1 MSENMYCPE
10 IGCPKKAT
18 KNMGQNIKKSEKKLE
33 LRQRRIFSEEFK
45 RQKVQMLIEKK
56 ISIKEL
62 SELYKITR
70 MTAYRWLHKYSPHH
84 QKGTVQIVQMSSEME
99 KTKQL
104 QKQLAQTEQIVGQKQ
119 IYIDYLERLIAIA
132 SEELKVDIKK
142 NFDTQSSNGTG
153 KIQPKTPTK

>member
-1 MSENMYCPE
+1 
-10 IGCPKKAT
+10 
-18 KNMGQNIKKSEKKLE
+18 MGQNTKKTKKKLE

-45 RQKVQMLIEKK
+45 RQKVQLLIEKK
-56 ISIKEL
+56 ISIPEL
-62 SELYKITR
+62 SELYKVSR
-70 MTAYRWLHKYSPHH
+70 MTVYRWLYKYSPHH

-119 IYIDYLERLIAIA
+119 IYIDYLERMLAIA

-142 NFDTQSSNGTG
+142 NFGTQRSNGSE
-153 KIQPKTPTK
+153 KILNKTPTK

>member
-1 MSENMYCPE
+1 
-10 IGCPKKAT
+10 
-18 KNMGQNIKKSEKKLE
+18 MGQNTKKTKKKLE

-45 RQKVQMLIEKK
+45 RQKVQLLIEKK
-56 ISIKEL
+56 ISIPEL
-62 SELYKITR
+62 SELYKVSR
-70 MTAYRWLHKYSPHH
+70 MTVYRWLYKYSPHH

-119 IYIDYLERLIAIA
+119 IYIDYLERMLAIA

-142 NFDTQSSNGTG
+142 NFGTQRSNGSE
-153 KIQPKTPTK
+153 KTKSSG

>member
-1 MSENMYCPE
+1 
-10 IGCPKKAT
+10 
-18 KNMGQNIKKSEKKLE
+18 MGQNTKKTKKKLE

-45 RQKVQMLIEKK
+45 RQKVQLLIEKK
-56 ISIKEL
+56 ISIPEL
-62 SELYKITR
+62 SELYKVSR
-70 MTAYRWLHKYSPHH
+70 MTVYRWLYKYSPHH

-119 IYIDYLERLIAIA
+119 IYIDYLERMLAIA

-142 NFDTQSSNGTG
+142 NFGTQRSNGSEKTLD
-153 KIQPKTPTK
+153 KTPTK